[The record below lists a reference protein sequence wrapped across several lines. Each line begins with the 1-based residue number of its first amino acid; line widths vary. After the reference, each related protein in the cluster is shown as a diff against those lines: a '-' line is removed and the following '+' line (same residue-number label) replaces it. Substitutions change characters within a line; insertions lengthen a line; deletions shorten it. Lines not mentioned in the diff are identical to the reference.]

1 MEKIRK
7 IHLSKINRMLMEMAR
22 GNFFYRLKR
31 TQTNDNV
38 EAMTMVL
45 NMLAEEI
52 QETLVHG
59 GFVNS
64 DGVVKHLVKMSFLL
78 DEHGTVA
85 MVNQEA
91 CLILSYLKKD
101 IVGANFTDFLD
112 PTSKKRWAEYV
123 KKMEK
128 RDTFDASLEI
138 TFVTKEGLLIP
149 RLCHTTSC
157 LGESNKI
164 KRILAMVVLQTTD
177 IEERDERQKKDIVSG
192 KKDAIVNQKR
202 INSFTK
208 NQARLSFD
216 DIRKIRQGRNIIMN
230 NLEQD
235 FPSLKEFA
243 HQLGTNEFK
252 LKYGFRELY
261 GTTVYRFLLQER
273 LRKAKMLIEHADF
286 PIKTIAYRTGFKS
299 IPHFSRVFKK
309 RYGYAPSELRKQ
321 NRQER

>member
-1 MEKIRK
+1 MEKIGK
-7 IHLSKINRMLMEMAR
+7 IHLSKINKMLMAMAQ
-22 GNFFYRLKR
+22 GNFFYRLER

-38 EAMTMVL
+38 EAMTLVL

-78 DEHGTVA
+78 DAHGAVT

-91 CLILSYLKKD
+91 CLLLSYLRKD
-101 IVGANFTDFLD
+101 IIGANFTDFLD
-112 PTSKKRWAEYV
+112 PTSKKNWKEFI
-123 KKMEK
+123 KKMDK
-128 RDTFDASLEI
+128 RDNYDSALEI
-138 TFVTKEGLLIP
+138 TFVTKDGLLIP
-149 RLCHTTSC
+149 RLCHITSC
-157 LGESNKI
+157 LGDSNK
-164 KRILAMVVLQTTD
+164 KKCILVMVVLQTKD
-177 IEERDERQKKDIVSG
+177 LAQRDELQKRNIVSG
-192 KKDAIVNQKR
+192 KKIAMENPKR
-202 INSFTK
+202 IIASGR

-252 LKYGFRELY
+252 LKYGFKELY

-286 PIKTIAYRTGFKS
+286 TIKTIAYRTGFKS
-299 IPHFSRVFKK
+299 IPHFSRAFKK
-309 RYGYAPSELRKQ
+309 RYGFAPSELRKQ
-321 NRQER
+321 KREER